1 METKN
6 NYVSVFTG
14 SEVDVILL
22 KGLLEEKGI
31 GTLVKNEKESG
42 RVSGFGGGSYEGIRL
57 FILESDKVR
66 ATQIIEAFIEGKTSS
81 L

>member
-14 SEVDVILL
+14 SEVDIILL

-31 GTLVKNEKESG
+31 STLVKNEKESA
-42 RVSGFGGGSYEGIRL
+42 RVSGFGGGSYAGIRL
-57 FILESDKVR
+57 FILESDKIR
-66 ATQIIEAFIEGKTSS
+66 ATPIIEGFINGQKP
-81 L
+81 